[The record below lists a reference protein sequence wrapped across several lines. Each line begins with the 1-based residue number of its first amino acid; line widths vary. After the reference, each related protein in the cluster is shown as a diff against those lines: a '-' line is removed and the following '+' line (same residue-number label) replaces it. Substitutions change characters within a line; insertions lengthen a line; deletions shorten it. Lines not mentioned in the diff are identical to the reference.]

1 MKKLLLL
8 IAVVPAITATVAH
21 AQPRKGDWMVGANIA
36 GLSGYVD
43 PGVKSHF
50 DIHIVP
56 SAGYFFTNRLAIGTG
71 VGLGYHANSKKAHG
85 FNYGVS
91 PFLRYYFSKKE
102 GMVAKKAYLFTEVSA
117 GYNGYTY
124 SDKVNNVKLTNN
136 ALHAGGGAGLA
147 YFITQNVSIE
157 GLFKVNY
164 STGINGINNNLAQ
177 FRPSLGIG
185 FNIYL
190 PGRKKESAKTE

>member
-8 IAVVPAITATVAH
+8 ATVIPILSTTAAN
-21 AQPRKGDWMVGANIA
+21 AQPRKGDWLVGANIA

-43 PGVKSHF
+43 PGVNSHF
-50 DIHIVP
+50 DVHIVP
-56 SAGYFFTNRLAIGTG
+56 SAGYFLTNRLAIGTG
-71 VGLGYHANSKKAHG
+71 IGLGYHANSKKIHG

-102 GMVAKKAYLFTEVSA
+102 GMELKRAYLFTDVSA
-117 GYNGYTY
+117 GYNGFTQKN
-124 SDKVNNVKLTNN
+124 KVNNTKITGNLLN
-136 ALHAGGGAGLA
+136 AGAGLGLA

-164 STGINGINNNLAQ
+164 STGINGINSNFAQ